1 MFTLAD
7 FDRYLIAGEG
17 MLHNLVRI
25 TKDGVA
31 ITIPT
36 YHGQATT
43 QREFVLEAFKS
54 GATLKLEDLDN
65 RHSDIAKIC
74 KSLEDILV
82 DMFSQNH
89 SLLAQTS
96 QALIRILIPQ
106 KFLLSN

>member
-1 MFTLAD
+1 MLHKIIGSIDQESFFNTYFEKKPLFQRAESSLINMFTLAD

-43 QREFVLEAFKS
+43 QR
-54 GATLKLEDLDN
+54 
-65 RHSDIAKIC
+65 
-74 KSLEDILV
+74 
-82 DMFSQNH
+82 
-89 SLLAQTS
+89 
-96 QALIRILIPQ
+96 
-106 KFLLSN
+106 